1 MSITNDKAVRELVK
15 AIHDTPGRVMLVTA
29 GAGTRA
35 LAWILGVAGASR
47 TLLEAL
53 TPYDESSFDDFLGRR
68 PAKYVVASTAGLLAG
83 RAVVRAR
90 HLYRGEEPV
99 IGLACSATIVT
110 DRPKRGQHR
119 AHIAVWTAGTVDR
132 YALYMHKGERDRR
145 GEEEMVSLVIMN
157 ALSRAYNIGIE
168 LPLPLLEEDRYS
180 RVCNDISGETQK
192 VLDGESDFFGIR
204 ADGRLFGR
212 RSAPK
217 AILSGAFNPLHE
229 GHLGLASTAT
239 EILGCDVTFE
249 LAALNAGKPSLSI
262 DHIKE
267 RLLQFAGRS
276 TVLVSNTALFAA
288 KARLYP
294 GATFVVGVD
303 TAQRVLQP
311 RYYDDSLDTMFAAI
325 DTIKERGCGFLV
337 AGRVDERGDYMPAA
351 ALEIPDLY
359 SDLFTAIPGDRF
371 RIDLSSTA
379 LRDQG
384 AIGSTN

>member
-1 MSITNDKAVRELVK
+1 MATTNDKAVRDLVK
-15 AIHDTPGRVMLVTA
+15 AIHDSPGRVMLVTA

-53 TPYDESSFDDFLGRR
+53 TLYDESSFDDFLGRK
-68 PAKYVVASTAGLLAG
+68 PAKYVVARTAGLLAG

-90 HLYRGEEPV
+90 HLYRGDEPV
-99 IGLACSATIVT
+99 IGLACSATIIT

-119 AHIAVWTAGTVDR
+119 AHIAVRTAGTVDR
-132 YALYMHKGERDRR
+132 YVLYMHKGERDRR

-157 ALSRAYNIGIE
+157 ALSGAYNLGIE
-168 LPLPLLEEDRYS
+168 LPLPLVDGDRYS

-192 VLDGESDFFGIR
+192 ILDGEDDFFGIR
-204 ADGRLFGR
+204 ADGRFHGR

-229 GHLGLASTAT
+229 GHIGLAATAAD
-239 EILGCDVTFE
+239 ILGCEVTFE
-249 LAALNAGKPSLSI
+249 LAALNAGKPSPSI
-262 DHIKE
+262 EHIKQ
-267 RLLQFAGRS
+267 RLLQFAGKYA
-276 TVLVSNTALFAA
+276 VLVSNSALFAA

-311 RYYDDSLDTMFAAI
+311 RYYDDNTATMFAALN
-325 DTIKERGCGFLV
+325 TIKDSECGFLV
-337 AGRVDERGDYMPAA
+337 AGRVNERGDYMPAA
-351 ALEIPDLY
+351 DLEIPEQY
-359 SDLFTAIPGDRF
+359 AGLFTAIPGDRF
-371 RIDLSSTA
+371 RIDLSSTT
-379 LRDQG
+379 LRAQD
-384 AIGSTN
+384 ASASPN

>member
-1 MSITNDKAVRELVK
+1 M
-15 AIHDTPGRVMLVTA
+15 
-29 GAGTRA
+29 
-35 LAWILGVAGASR
+35 LGVAGASR

-53 TPYDESSFDDFLGRR
+53 TPYDESSFDDFLGRK
-68 PAKYVVASTAGLLAG
+68 PAKYVVARTAGLLAG

-99 IGLACSATIVT
+99 IGLACSATIIT
-110 DRPKRGQHR
+110 DRPKLGQHR
-119 AHIAVWTAGTVDR
+119 AHIAVRTAGIVDR

-168 LPLPLLEEDRYS
+168 LPFPLLDGDRYS
-180 RVCNDISGETQK
+180 HVCNDISGEIEK

-204 ADGRLFGR
+204 DDGRLLGR

-217 AILSGAFNPLHE
+217 AILSGAFDPLHE

-239 EILGCDVTFE
+239 EILGCEVTFE

-262 DHIKE
+262 DRIKE
-267 RLLQFAGRS
+267 RLLQFAGKNA
-276 TVLVSNTALFAA
+276 VLVSNTALFAA

-303 TAQRVLQP
+303 TAQRVLHT
-311 RYYDDSLDTMFAAI
+311 RYYNDNLATMFAAL
-325 DTIKERGCGFLV
+325 DMIKQNGCGFLV
-337 AGRVDERGDYMPAA
+337 AGRVNERGDYMPAVD
-351 ALEIPDLY
+351 LDIPNQY
-359 SDLFTAIPGDRF
+359 NDLFTAIPGDRF

-379 LRDQG
+379 LRAQD
-384 AIGSTN
+384 AFASTN